1 MESVLDGLEH
11 GAVTILRILLT
22 LVVASMCACSPQMR
36 HVDIDA
42 DGYESGPLGGRE
54 LLRAAEDHA
63 LAALWQFGDIEMLIL
78 NAELPEQ
85 EKTQIRQRVDFLM
98 TTIFESR
105 GMSSK
110 YLSPS
115 FSESDR
121 RQVFRAV
128 QDRLKK
134 TTQELIE
141 IKSSLRRATS
151 LNRE

>member
-1 MESVLDGLEH
+1 MERGEMMIRWIGLALAL
-11 GAVTILRILLT
+11 G
-22 LVVASMCACSPQMR
+22 SMGACSPQMR

-42 DGYESGPLGGRE
+42 EGYESRPLGGRE
-54 LLRAAEDHA
+54 LLRAAENHA

-78 NAELPEQ
+78 NADLPEQ
-85 EKTQIRQRVDFLM
+85 EKTRIRQRVDFLM

-115 FSESDR
+115 FSEADR

-141 IKSSLRRATS
+141 IKSSLRRATKA
-151 LNRE
+151 EEAAGPDQE